1 MPEPPYSPK
10 ARKEFWKHVSEIQS
24 ELGREAERE
33 ANRDGDEIVMV
44 RHVKSA
50 RDNIRIRSTP
60 SLLLDASQSFGSIL
74 FGAGLSQVVE
84 EILDDS
90 YQLEFLTLILVTL
103 GLALWLFGYLRR

>member
-1 MPEPPYSPK
+1 MSEPPYSPK

-60 SLLLDASQSFGSIL
+60 SLLSDAGQSFGSIL
-74 FGAGLSQVVE
+74 FGAGLTLVAD
-84 EILDDS
+84 EILNNS
-90 YQLEFLTLILVTL
+90 YQFDFLTLILVSL
-103 GLALWLFGYLRR
+103 GLALWLFGFLRR